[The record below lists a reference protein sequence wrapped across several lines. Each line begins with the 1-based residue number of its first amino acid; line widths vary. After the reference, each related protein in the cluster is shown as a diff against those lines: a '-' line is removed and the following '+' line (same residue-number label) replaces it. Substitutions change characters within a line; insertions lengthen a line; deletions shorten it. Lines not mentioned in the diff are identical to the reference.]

1 MEAERVVRIEGT
13 ALPMRG
19 EDIDTDRIMPARFLR
34 AVTFEG
40 LEQHLFEDERAG
52 SVGGDRAGTVHPFDD
67 PRYAGASILLVNGNF
82 GCGSSREHA
91 PQALRRSGIRAV
103 VGESFSEIF
112 FGNSLMIGLPCVTVS
127 ADDMHA
133 LMARVESQPA
143 VTFRV
148 DLAAAT
154 CEMDGRRCLIG
165 IPTHARDALVTG
177 AWDTTG
183 LLLSRYEEVNAVAA
197 KLPYISGF

>member
-1 MEAERVVRIEGT
+1 MVERIARVEGT

-19 EDIDTDRIMPARFLR
+19 DDIDTDRIMPARFLR

-52 SVGGDRAGTVHPFDD
+52 SAAGSRAGSPHSFDD
-67 PRYAGASILLVNGNF
+67 ARYRGASILLVNRNF

-91 PQALRRSGIRAV
+91 PQGLQRLGIRAV

-112 FGNSLMIGLPCVTVS
+112 FGNAFIIGVPCVTASPGDVRR
-127 ADDMHA
+127 
-133 LMARVESQPA
+133 LMDRVEKQPDA
-143 VTFRV
+143 KLRV
-148 DLAAAT
+148 DLEAGT
-154 CEMDGRRCLIG
+154 CEVDGFRCAVSLAA
-165 IPTHARDALVTG
+165 HARDAFVTG

-183 LLLSRYEEVNAVAA
+183 LLLDRYGEVDAVAA
-197 KLPYISGF
+197 KLPYITGF